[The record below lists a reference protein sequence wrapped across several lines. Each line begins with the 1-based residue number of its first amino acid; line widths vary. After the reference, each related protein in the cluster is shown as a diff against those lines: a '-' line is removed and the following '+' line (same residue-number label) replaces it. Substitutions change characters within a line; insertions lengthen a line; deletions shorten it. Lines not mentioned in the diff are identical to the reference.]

1 MKNALKNFDGV
12 IAGAMMIVTIL
23 LVIVNVITRK
33 LFNYIIIWSEEI
45 ATSCFVYSVFIGAAY
60 AYRKHQHVGVD
71 LLVERLPA
79 GARRVVHLIT
89 NALLVIINGYIT
101 VLSVQFIQSSWIKRM
116 PITKLPSSAVS
127 TALIIGFGLFTRLF
141 RQRPQAQRQPR
152 RGGGRMSTFL
162 SILPII
168 IALVLYFTGIPIAY
182 ALFAAALT
190 YFGFID
196 TTTVPCL
203 LMQKFITSTQ
213 SFPFLAIPFFIMCGS
228 IMNYGGI
235 SARLMDFA
243 DALTGHLPGGLAQI
257 NVLLSM
263 LMGGCS
269 GSANADAAMECKLL
283 VPEMEKRGYG
293 KGFSA
298 AITAASSCVTPIIPP
313 GINLIVYGLIAGAS
327 VGQLF
332 AAGYIPGLLMA
343 VMLMIAVAIIS
354 KKRGYAPS
362 RPRRATLGE
371 IGRQAL
377 KSFWALFFPLGIIMG
392 MRFGIFTPTEAG
404 GVGVLYCLIVGKFVY
419 KGLKKEH
426 FIPILRETIS
436 GTATVMLIIVS
447 ATVFGYYLNWENIPT
462 MLLNAVTSFASNK
475 FLVLLVMNVVLLI
488 VGMFL
493 EGGAALIILAP
504 LMVPIVKA
512 AGIDLVHFGIVC
524 NVNIMIG
531 GLTPPFGSMMFTCV
545 SITGCKMQEFIKECV
560 PFIIALLIAL
570 LLLTYIP
577 GISMLIPNLIY

>member
-1 MKNALKNFDGV
+1 
-12 IAGAMMIVTIL
+12 
-23 LVIVNVITRK
+23 
-33 LFNYIIIWSEEI
+33 
-45 ATSCFVYSVFIGAAY
+45 
-60 AYRKHQHVGVD
+60 
-71 LLVERLPA
+71 
-79 GARRVVHLIT
+79 
-89 NALLVIINGYIT
+89 
-101 VLSVQFIQSSWIKRM
+101 
-116 PITKLPSSAVS
+116 
-127 TALIIGFGLFTRLF
+127 
-141 RQRPQAQRQPR
+141 
-152 RGGGRMSTFL
+152 MSTFL

-196 TTTVPCL
+196 TTTVPYL

-283 VPEMEKRGYG
+283 VPEMEKRGCTNI
-293 KGFSA
+293 KLMMLVA
-298 AITAASSCVTPIIPP
+298 APV
-313 GINLIVYGLIAGAS
+313 GIQLIEKNHPNVEIYCGAVDEKLNEHGYIVPGLIAGAS

-343 VMLMIAVAIIS
+343 VTLMIAVAIIS

-419 KGLKKEH
+419 KGLRKEH
-426 FIPILRETIS
+426 FVPILRETIS

-462 MLLNAVTSFASNK
+462 MLLNAVSSFASNK

-577 GISMLIPNLIY
+577 GITMLIPNLIY

>member
-1 MKNALKNFDGV
+1 
-12 IAGAMMIVTIL
+12 
-23 LVIVNVITRK
+23 
-33 LFNYIIIWSEEI
+33 
-45 ATSCFVYSVFIGAAY
+45 
-60 AYRKHQHVGVD
+60 
-71 LLVERLPA
+71 
-79 GARRVVHLIT
+79 
-89 NALLVIINGYIT
+89 
-101 VLSVQFIQSSWIKRM
+101 
-116 PITKLPSSAVS
+116 
-127 TALIIGFGLFTRLF
+127 
-141 RQRPQAQRQPR
+141 
-152 RGGGRMSTFL
+152 MSTFL

-196 TTTVPCL
+196 TTTMPYL
-203 LMQKFITSTQ
+203 LMQKFVTATQ

-243 DALTGHLPGGLAQI
+243 DALTGHMRGGLAQI

-332 AAGYIPGLLMA
+332 AAGYVPGLLMA
-343 VMLMIAVAIIS
+343 VALMIAVALIS

-447 ATVFGYYLNWENIPT
+447 ATVFGYYLNWENHHAAQRRDELCQQQVPG
-462 MLLNAVTSFASNK
+462 AAGHERCAAHRRHVPRGRRGAHYPRPAH
-475 FLVLLVMNVVLLI
+475 
-488 VGMFL
+488 GADR
-493 EGGAALIILAP
+493 EGGRHRPGALRHRVQRQYHDRRPDPAVWLH
-504 LMVPIVKA
+504 
-512 AGIDLVHFGIVC
+512 DVHVR
-524 NVNIMIG
+524 VDHR
-531 GLTPPFGSMMFTCV
+531 V
-545 SITGCKMQEFIKECV
+545 
-560 PFIIALLIAL
+560 
-570 LLLTYIP
+570 
-577 GISMLIPNLIY
+577 